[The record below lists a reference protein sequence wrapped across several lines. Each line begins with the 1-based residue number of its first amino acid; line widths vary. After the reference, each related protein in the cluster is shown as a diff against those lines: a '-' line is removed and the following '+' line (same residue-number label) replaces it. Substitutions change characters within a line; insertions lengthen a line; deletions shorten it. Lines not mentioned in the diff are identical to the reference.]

1 MTNAKTDTEPSG
13 EAIDENISDGFTDRD
28 NVEEDDDDEAVVEI
42 NIRLLMPTT
51 VCRFLLTR
59 L

>member
-1 MTNAKTDTEPSG
+1 MTSAKTDTEPSG
-13 EAIDENISDGFTDRD
+13 EAIDEKISDGFTDRD
-28 NVEEDDDDEAVVEI
+28 NVEDEDGNEDVVEI

-51 VCRFLLTR
+51 LCRFLLTT